1 MAAAHYSKQ
10 SQKKQNRQK
19 GMGRLGRG
27 SVGAPPGRALTLH
40 RAVGHHEGHPGRTS
54 RVQTQEGV
62 CWCVSYD

>member
-19 GMGRLGRG
+19 GMVTRSRY
-27 SVGAPPGRALTLH
+27 VGASPGRALTLH
-40 RAVGHHEGHPGRTS
+40 RAVDHHEGHPGRTS
-54 RVQTQEGV
+54 RMQTQEGV